1 MADVTNDLI
10 YEVLKSIQLDVER
23 LRTDMREVKS
33 EVQAVRSYLM
43 GVQQDIGNI
52 YATLGDHGERLDR
65 IETRL
70 GLLEPAH

>member
-1 MADVTNDLI
+1 MAEATNDLI
-10 YEVLKSIQLDVER
+10 YEVLKSIQLDVGR

-33 EVQAVRSYLM
+33 EVQAVRSYVM
-43 GVQQDIGNI
+43 GVQQDISNI

>member
-1 MADVTNDLI
+1 MADVTSELI
-10 YEVLKSIQLDVER
+10 YEVLKSIQLDVGR
-23 LRTDMREVKS
+23 LDTDVRVVKS
-33 EVQAVRSYLM
+33 EVQAVRSHLM
-43 GVQQDIGNI
+43 GIQQDISNI